1 MDAAAVEAAFT
12 NALAMQPV
20 LLDYPK
26 YKTSDDFAPWMA
38 GFYARVRGA
47 YGFGIDGDE
56 KVKAEVCRSIAGNF
70 SVGAALDSYNLLTL
84 AEKTDYDLLTAR
96 LNEEFVDTHERRL
109 FIENMAYNRRKSGQ
123 KLKEFIQEIKNDM
136 DRYSGISDK
145 IMQGA
150 TQIPNPEK
158 EKQGVRRFRAGMR
171 DSRGKKDKTLNR
183 QLLFHLMEDDDLTW
197 KNALEFASRWEI
209 ASGVEDPSTTS
220 LRQSSSSSPLTSE
233 INGAAAGA
241 IAEEENLNID
251 NDCLASFANQIQ
263 ENTRK
268 IERIEFAQAE
278 LSAMFEGMRETVDQS
293 FLLIS
298 ALSEKMEFL
307 FQMEGENESA

>member
-1 MDAAAVEAAFT
+1 M
-12 NALAMQPV
+12 
-20 LLDYPK
+20 
-26 YKTSDDFAPWMA
+26 
-38 GFYARVRGA
+38 
-47 YGFGIDGDE
+47 
-56 KVKAEVCRSIAGNF
+56 
-70 SVGAALDSYNLLTL
+70 
-84 AEKTDYDLLTAR
+84 
-96 LNEEFVDTHERRL
+96 
-109 FIENMAYNRRKSGQ
+109 
-123 KLKEFIQEIKNDM
+123 
-136 DRYSGISDK
+136 
-145 IMQGA
+145 
-150 TQIPNPEK
+150 
-158 EKQGVRRFRAGMR
+158 
-171 DSRGKKDKTLNR
+171 
-183 QLLFHLMEDDDLTW
+183 
-197 KNALEFASRWEI
+197 

-241 IAEEENLNID
+241 IAEEENID

>member
-1 MDAAAVEAAFT
+1 
-12 NALAMQPV
+12 
-20 LLDYPK
+20 
-26 YKTSDDFAPWMA
+26 
-38 GFYARVRGA
+38 
-47 YGFGIDGDE
+47 
-56 KVKAEVCRSIAGNF
+56 
-70 SVGAALDSYNLLTL
+70 
-84 AEKTDYDLLTAR
+84 
-96 LNEEFVDTHERRL
+96 
-109 FIENMAYNRRKSGQ
+109 MAYNRRKSGQ

-241 IAEEENLNID
+241 IAEEENID